1 MPIEQLRSMLL
12 IGLMMVG
19 YLLWQ
24 AWQQDYPPTPAPQSA
39 STTAITP
46 STPTG
51 SGALTGGGSVDVPT
65 APAVV
70 ASSTPGSKNSSADIP
85 LVPGQSSTAQAP
97 SDAGEV
103 VRVKTDLLD
112 VVIDT
117 TGGTMREVS
126 LRAFAASTESGA
138 GPFTLI
144 TQELPDVFLVQSGL
158 IGHKD
163 APTHRSQFSAQEKDF
178 QLAEGESQLI
188 VPMSYRTSSGLE
200 VTKRFIFKRDSYV
213 VRIEHEIHN
222 AGNEPF
228 AMRMYSQLHRAE
240 VEQEGGL
247 FRTYT
252 YTGGVISQPEKPYEK
267 IDFGD
272 MAEMNLDATYK
283 GGWIAMIQ
291 HYFAAAVIPPSDS
304 DNYYYSL
311 SPGGG
316 RFVLGAMDS
325 GQSIAVGTT
334 ATLGMNVYTGPKQQ
348 ERMQAAA
355 PYLERTVDYGWLWFI
370 AEPIFYAL
378 RWIQSFVG
386 NWGFSI
392 ILLTMCI
399 KLLFFKLSAHSYK
412 SMARMRKLQPRIV
425 QLRERYASDK
435 ARMNQAMMEM
445 YKTEKINPL
454 GGCLPIVVQ
463 IPVFISLYWV
473 LLESVELRHSPFI
486 GWVTDLSAHDPFFVL
501 PLLMGASMFF
511 QQRLNPAPPDPMQ
524 AKIMMMLPIV
534 FTFLF
539 LFFPSGLVLYWFVN
553 NLLSI
558 AQQWVITRK
567 IVGPNG

>member
-19 YLLWQ
+19 FLLWQ
-24 AWQQDYPPTPAPQSA
+24 AWQEDYTPAPSSVSTV
-39 STTAITP
+39 STTIPDPSKADVP
-46 STPTG
+46 STPQATASG
-51 SGALTGGGSVDVPT
+51 STR
-65 APAVV
+65 
-70 ASSTPGSKNSSADIP
+70 STDIP
-85 LVPGQSSTAQAP
+85 LLPGQAVTAKVSSE
-97 SDAGEV
+97 AGEV

-117 TGGTMREVS
+117 IGGTLREVR
-126 LRAFAASTESGA
+126 LRAFDATTKNKEEA
-138 GPFTLI
+138 FVLI
-144 TQELPDVFLVQSGL
+144 TPELPDVFLVQSGL

-163 APTHRSQFSAQEKDF
+163 APTHRSTF
-178 QLAEGESQLI
+178 QSQQKTFELPAGGTEI
-188 VPMSYRTSSGLE
+188 AVPMSYHADNGFE
-200 VTKRFIFKRDSYV
+200 VTKRFIFKRDSYL
-213 VRIEHEIHN
+213 VRIEHDIRN
-222 AGNEPF
+222 TGSEPLS
-228 AMRMYSQLHRAE
+228 MRMYSQLHRAE

-252 YTGGVISQPEKPYEK
+252 YTGGVISQPEKPYQK

-272 MAEMNLDATYK
+272 MAEQNLDATYR

-291 HYFAAAVIPPSDS
+291 HYFAAAVIPPIDQ
-304 DNYYYSL
+304 DNYYYTL
-311 SPGGG
+311 SPGGE
-316 RFVLGAMDS
+316 RFVVGAMDA
-325 GQSIAVGTT
+325 GQSIAPGQT
-334 ATLGMNVYTGPKQQ
+334 ATLAMNIYIGPKQQ
-348 ERMQAAA
+348 ERMQAASQ
-355 PYLERTVDYGWLWFI
+355 YLERTVDYGWLWFI

-378 RWIQSFVG
+378 RWIQSFIG

-399 KLLFFKLSAHSYK
+399 KLLFFHLSAASYR
-412 SMARMRKLQPRIV
+412 SMARMRKLQPKIV
-425 QLRERYASDK
+425 QLRERYSNDK

-445 YKTEKINPL
+445 YKAEKINPL

-486 GWVTDLSAHDPFFVL
+486 GWITDLSAHDPFFVL

-558 AQQWVITRK
+558 AQQWVITRQ

>member
-19 YLLWQ
+19 FLIWQ
-24 AWQQDYPPTPAPQSA
+24 AWQEDYAPEPPPAPL
-39 STTAITP
+39 
-46 STPTG
+46 STPISSPVTDNNL
-51 SGALTGGGSVDVPT
+51 ADVPNSP
-65 APAVV
+65 APTVSA
-70 ASSTPGSKNSSADIP
+70 TQGSAKGAADIP
-85 LVPGQSSTAQAP
+85 LLRGQQIPSKVSSE
-97 SDAGEV
+97 AGEV

-117 TGGTMREVS
+117 IGGTLREVR
-126 LRAFAASTESGA
+126 LRAFNATALNDEEA
-138 GPFTLI
+138 FILI
-144 TQELPDVFLVQSGL
+144 TPEQPDVFLVQTGL
-158 IGHKD
+158 VGHAD
-163 APTHRSQFSAQEKDF
+163 APTHRSQFSAEKKSF
-178 QLAEGESQLI
+178 ELAIGESEVV
-188 VPMSYRTSSGLE
+188 VPLRYTTAHGFE
-200 VTKRFIFKRDSYV
+200 VTKRFVFKRDSYL
-213 VRIEHEIHN
+213 VRVEHSIRN
-222 AGNEPF
+222 TGDEPLS
-228 AMRMYSQLHRAE
+228 MRMYSQLHRAE
-240 VEQEGGL
+240 VEEEGGL

-272 MAEMNLDATYK
+272 MAEQNLEATYR

-291 HYFAAAVIPPSDS
+291 HYFAAAVIPPADT
-304 DNYYYSL
+304 DNYYYTL
-311 SPGGG
+311 SPGGA
-316 RFVLGAMDS
+316 RFVVGAMDV
-325 GQSIAVGTT
+325 GQSIAAGHT
-334 ATLGMNVYTGPKQQ
+334 ATLAMNIYTGPKQQ
-348 ERMQAAA
+348 ERMQAAS

-378 RWIQSFVG
+378 RWIQSFIG

-392 ILLTMCI
+392 ILLTMGI
-399 KLLFFKLSAHSYK
+399 KLLFFHLSAASYK
-412 SMARMRKLQPRIV
+412 SMARMRKLQPKIV
-425 QLRERYASDK
+425 QLRERYGTDK

-445 YKTEKINPL
+445 YKAEKINPI

-486 GWVTDLSAHDPFFVL
+486 GWITDLSAHDPYFVL

>member
-19 YLLWQ
+19 FLLWQ
-24 AWQQDYPPTPAPQSA
+24 AWEEDYAPEA
-39 STTAITP
+39 P
-46 STPTG
+46 
-51 SGALTGGGSVDVPT
+51 ALTASVPGIPPAEIPKADVPNMPAAT
-65 APAVV
+65 AT
-70 ASSTPGSKNSSADIP
+70 STVTTEPSAGSADIP
-85 LVPGQSSTAQAP
+85 LPPGQIAPTQVP
-97 SDAGEV
+97 SDTGDV
-103 VRVKTDLLD
+103 VRVRTDLLE
-112 VVIDT
+112 VAIQTV
-117 TGGTMREVS
+117 GGTLSEVRLIDYDKS
-126 LRAFAASTESGA
+126 ADKDDGA
-138 GPFTLI
+138 FTLI
-144 TQELPDVFLVQSGL
+144 TTELPDVFLVQSGL
-158 IGHKD
+158 VGHDD
-163 APTHRSQFSAQEKDF
+163 APTHRSQYKVKRTEF
-178 QLAEGESQLI
+178 QLAQGKSNVV
-188 VPMSYRTSSGLE
+188 VPMTFTTDSGIE
-200 VTKRFIFKRDSYV
+200 VTKRFIFSRDSYV
-213 VRIEHEIHN
+213 MRVEHEIRN
-222 AGNEPF
+222 AGNKAF
-228 AMRMYSQLHRAE
+228 SMRMYGQLHRAE

-272 MAEMNLDATYK
+272 MADQNLDVTYR

-291 HYFAAAVIPPSDS
+291 HYFAAAVIPPGDS

-311 SPGGG
+311 SPGGA
-316 RFVLGAMDS
+316 RFVLGVMDA
-325 GQSIAVGTT
+325 GQSIAPGQSV
-334 ATLGMNVYTGPKQQ
+334 TLAMDVYAGPKKQ
-348 ERMQAAA
+348 ERMLAAA
-355 PYLERTVDYGWLWFI
+355 PNLERTVDYGWLWFI

-378 RWIQSFVG
+378 RWIQGFIG

-392 ILLTMCI
+392 ILLTMGI
-399 KLLFFKLSAHSYK
+399 KLLFFHLSAASYR

-425 QLRERYASDK
+425 QLRERYSSDK
-435 ARMNQAMMEM
+435 QRMNQAMMEL
-445 YKTEKINPL
+445 YKAEKINPL
-454 GGCLPIVVQ
+454 GGCLPILVQ

-486 GWVTDLSAHDPFFVL
+486 GWITDLSDYDPYFVL

-524 AKIMMMLPIV
+524 AKIMMMLPLV

-558 AQQWVITRK
+558 AQQWVITRR

>member
-19 YLLWQ
+19 FLIWQ
-24 AWQQDYPPTPAPQSA
+24 AWQEDYAAETSPQTAATQFTQQGAPVDADKADVPNAPAVQTSSA
-39 STTAITP
+39 AV
-46 STPTG
+46 
-51 SGALTGGGSVDVPT
+51 SGKGSVD
-65 APAVV
+65 
-70 ASSTPGSKNSSADIP
+70 IP
-85 LVPGQSSTAQAP
+85 VVPGQAAIVQDSTE
-97 SDAGEV
+97 SGEV
-103 VRVKTDLLD
+103 VRVETDLLE

-117 TGGTMREVS
+117 VGGTLRKVS
-126 LRAFAASTESGA
+126 LRKFAASTKNDDEA
-138 GPFTLI
+138 FTLI
-144 TQELPDVFLVQSGL
+144 TPDLPDVFLVQSGL
-158 IGHKD
+158 VGHED
-163 APTHRSQFSAQEKDF
+163 APTHRSQFIAPNKDF
-178 QLAEGESQLI
+178 KLALGESQLS
-188 VPMSYRTSSGLE
+188 VPMTFSTQSGLE
-200 VTKRFIFKRDSYV
+200 ITKRFIFKRDSYV
-213 VRIEHEIHN
+213 VRVEYEIRN
-222 AGNEPF
+222 VSSEAIS
-228 AMRMYSQLHRAE
+228 MRMYGQLHRAE

-252 YTGGVISQPEKPYEK
+252 YTGGVISEPEKPYQK

-272 MAEMNLDATYK
+272 MAEQNLDATYK

-291 HYFAAAVIPPSDS
+291 HYFAAAVIPPAET

-311 SPGGG
+311 SPGGE
-316 RFVLGAMDS
+316 RFVLGAMGAGQNIAA
-325 GQSIAVGTT
+325 GQSV
-334 ATLGMNVYTGPKQQ
+334 TLGMNVYIGPKQQ

-399 KLLFFKLSAHSYK
+399 KLLFFHLSAASYK

-425 QLRERYASDK
+425 QLRERYSGDK
-435 ARMNQAMMEM
+435 TRMNQAMMEL

-486 GWVTDLSAHDPFFVL
+486 GWITDLSAHDPYFVL

-539 LFFPSGLVLYWFVN
+539 SFFPSGLVLYWFVN

-567 IVGPNG
+567 IVGPENMS

>member
-19 YLLWQ
+19 FLLWQ
-24 AWQQDYPPTPAPQSA
+24 AWQEDYAPPPPLSSSSTTTSTA
-39 STTAITP
+39 STDSSKADVP
-46 STPTG
+46 GTPT
-51 SGALTGGGSVDVPT
+51 AKEL
-65 APAVV
+65 
-70 ASSTPGSKNSSADIP
+70 SSTGSAKGPADIP
-85 LVPGQSSTAQAP
+85 LIPGQAVTAKASS
-97 SDAGEV
+97 DLGEAV
-103 VRVKTDLLD
+103 HVKTDLLD
-112 VVIDT
+112 AVIDT
-117 TGGTMREVS
+117 VGGTLREVH
-126 LRAFAASTESGA
+126 LRAFAATTKNKDEA
-138 GPFTLI
+138 FVLI
-144 TQELPDVFLVQSGL
+144 TPELPDVFMVQSGL
-158 IGHKD
+158 IGPKE
-163 APTHRSQFSAQEKDF
+163 APTHHSQFNAKKNNFELD
-178 QLAEGESQLI
+178 AGESQVV
-188 VPMSYRTSSGLE
+188 VPMSFATDSGLE
-200 VTKRFIFKRDSYV
+200 VTKRFIFSNDSYV
-213 VRIEHEIHN
+213 VRIEHSIRN
-222 AGNEPF
+222 TGSEPVSI
-228 AMRMYSQLHRAE
+228 RMYSQLLRAE
-240 VEQEGGL
+240 VEQTGGL

-252 YTGGVISQPEKPYEK
+252 YTGGVISQPETPYQK
-267 IDFGD
+267 LTFSD
-272 MAEMNLDATYK
+272 MAEQNLDATYR

-291 HYFAAAVIPPSDS
+291 HYFAAAVIPPADN
-304 DNYYYSL
+304 DNYYYTL

-316 RFVLGAMDS
+316 RFVVGAMDA
-325 GQSIAVGTT
+325 GQSIAAGQS
-334 ATLGMNVYTGPKQQ
+334 ATLAMNVYIGPKQQ
-348 ERMQAAA
+348 ERMQAAS

-378 RWIQSFVG
+378 RWIHSFVG

-392 ILLTMCI
+392 ILLTMSI
-399 KLLFFKLSAHSYK
+399 KLLFFHLSAASYK
-412 SMARMRKLQPRIV
+412 SMARMRKLQPKIV
-425 QLRERYASDK
+425 QLRERYSNDK

-445 YKTEKINPL
+445 YKSEKINPL

-463 IPVFISLYWV
+463 IPVFIALYWV

-486 GWVTDLSAHDPFFVL
+486 GWINDLSAHDPFFVL

-558 AQQWVITRK
+558 AQQWAITRK

>member
-19 YLLWQ
+19 FLLWQ
-24 AWQQDYPPTPAPQSA
+24 AWEEDYAPKPPAQIATVPGLPPAQSPKA
-39 STTAITP
+39 
-46 STPTG
+46 
-51 SGALTGGGSVDVPT
+51 DVPNM
-65 APAVV
+65 PAAGPTSSV
-70 ASSTPGSKNSSADIP
+70 ATEPAAGNADIP
-85 LVPGQSSTAQAP
+85 LSPGQIAPTQVP
-97 SDAGEV
+97 SDTGDV
-103 VRVKTDLLD
+103 VRVTTDLLE
-112 VVIDT
+112 VKIQAV
-117 TGGTMREVS
+117 GGTLSEVR
-126 LRAFAASTESGA
+126 LVNYDKSTNKDDGA
-138 GPFTLI
+138 FTLI
-144 TQELPDVFLVQSGL
+144 TTQLPDVFLIQSGL
-158 IGHKD
+158 VGHGD
-163 APTHRSQFSAQEKDF
+163 APTHRSQYQVKRTEY
-178 QLAEGESQLI
+178 QLGQGESKVV
-188 VPMSYRTSSGLE
+188 VPMTFATDGGIE
-200 VTKRFIFKRDSYV
+200 VTKRFVFSRDSYV
-213 VRIEHEIHN
+213 VRIEHEIRN
-222 AGNEPF
+222 VGSKAF
-228 AMRMYSQLHRAE
+228 SMRMYSQLHRAE

-272 MAEMNLDATYK
+272 MADQNLDVTYR

-291 HYFAAAVIPPSDS
+291 HYFAAAVIPPDDL

-311 SPGGG
+311 SPGGA
-316 RFVLGAMDS
+316 RFVLGVMDAGQTIAPRQSVTLAMD
-325 GQSIAVGTT
+325 
-334 ATLGMNVYTGPKQQ
+334 VYTGPKKQ
-348 ERMQAAA
+348 ERMLAAA
-355 PYLERTVDYGWLWFI
+355 PNLERTVDYGWLWFI

-378 RWIQSFVG
+378 RWIQGFVG

-392 ILLTMCI
+392 ILLTMGI
-399 KLLFFKLSAHSYK
+399 KLLFFHLSAASYR

-425 QLRERYASDK
+425 QLRERYSSDK
-435 ARMNQAMMEM
+435 QRMNQAMMEL

-454 GGCLPIVVQ
+454 GGCLPILVQ

-486 GWVTDLSAHDPFFVL
+486 GWITDLSDYDPYFVL